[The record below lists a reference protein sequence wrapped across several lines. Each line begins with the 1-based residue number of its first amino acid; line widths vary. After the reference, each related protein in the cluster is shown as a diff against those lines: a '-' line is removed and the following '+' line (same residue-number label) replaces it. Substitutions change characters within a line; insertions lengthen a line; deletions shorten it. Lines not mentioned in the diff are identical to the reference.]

1 MNGRPVLS
9 ARGSIGNG
17 FPGMCPPTL
26 HLHICAK
33 YEDRMR
39 AQSSRPQQPL
49 IGDVS
54 CVGCSDVR
62 KLSPSRQFGTTRP
75 KSSPDGICFRDLQ
88 EVQGSKGQ
96 APKSSKSGSL
106 LAFAIDSWQVE
117 RQLDTVCGGKM
128 SRGGR

>member
-49 IGDVS
+49 IGDVP

-62 KLSPSRQFGTTRP
+62 KLSPSRQFGTTRRHLFSRP
-75 KSSPDGICFRDLQ
+75 SGGPRQQGSSPKIMEIWISFGVRN
-88 EVQGSKGQ
+88 
-96 APKSSKSGSL
+96 
-106 LAFAIDSWQVE
+106 
-117 RQLDTVCGGKM
+117 
-128 SRGGR
+128 